1 MRLDYQAL
9 MNYNLSAEQSMIFFR
24 IILRLFLGLT
34 LVPAVMALLAT
45 MEELQ
50 LHWYNAHPPILHT
63 EEGPMVVTYEVTNL
77 LPVWADLTIVVV
89 ALLYTLFALRW
100 IFKRRK
106 SRSLRSR

>member
-34 LVPAVMALLAT
+34 LVPAVMALLAA

-50 LHWYNAHPPILHT
+50 LHWYNAHPPILRT
-63 EEGPMVVTYEVTNL
+63 EEGPVVVQYEAGNL
-77 LPVWADLTIVVV
+77 LPVWADLSIVVV

-106 SRSLRSR
+106 SRSLCGR

>member
-1 MRLDYQAL
+1 
-9 MNYNLSAEQSMIFFR
+9 MIFFR

-34 LVPAVMALLAT
+34 LVPAVMALLAA

-50 LHWYNAHPPILHT
+50 LHWYNAHPPILRT
-63 EEGPMVVTYEVTNL
+63 EDGPMVVQYETNGM
-77 LPVWADLTIVVV
+77 LPVWADLTIAAL

>member
-1 MRLDYQAL
+1 
-9 MNYNLSAEQSMIFFR
+9 MIFFR

-34 LVPAVMALLAT
+34 LVPAVMALLAA

-50 LHWYNAHPPILHT
+50 LHWYNAHPPILRT
-63 EEGPMVVTYEVTNL
+63 EEGPMVVQYEVEGL

-100 IFKRRK
+100 IFKRK
-106 SRSLRSR
+106 KTSSQGSR